1 MVAHVVICN
10 QWYCVMFGNRV
21 VAKFR
26 EKADANIYCMWC
38 IGHRNVESARL
49 ASGLVI

>member
-1 MVAHVVICN
+1 MVASVVISGE
-10 QWYCVMFGNRV
+10 WYCVMIGNRV

-26 EKADANIYCMWC
+26 EKVDANIYVTCC
-38 IGHRNVESARL
+38 INAGHIKSARL